1 MRTAKD
7 EWELTFNAIPELVA
21 IIDRDHRLLRVN
33 RAMAE
38 FIGCPPAEAV
48 GLRCCEVMHRLP
60 HPPGFCPHTL
70 LLRDGSS
77 HQIEAFDEAMGGHFE
92 ISVVPFYG
100 QDGTTLLGSIH
111 VAKNIDERK
120 LKEDEQT
127 KLQAQLLQAQKLES
141 IGQLAAG
148 IAHEINTPIQFIS
161 ANNDFLADS
170 FHGLTQLVAVFLRL
184 YQAAGKQ
191 TVDSDLLKEVAQTV
205 EEIDWEYLA
214 EEIPLT
220 LEQNKNGVQRVAS
233 IVMAMKEFSHPGS
246 KEKELRNI
254 NKLLDITI
262 TVARNEWK
270 YVAEVITDFDPNL
283 PEMVCNA
290 DELNQVF
297 LNIIVNAA
305 HAIEDKLGNTPATGK
320 GTIRITTRQPEK
332 GLLEI
337 RISDTGGGIPEPIL
351 EKVFD
356 PFFTTKKQGRGT
368 GQGLA
373 IARTIVEN
381 RHGGR
386 IHIETENDVGTTFVL
401 QFPVKPARSQ

>member
-1 MRTAKD
+1 
-7 EWELTFNAIPELVA
+7 
-21 IIDRDHRLLRVN
+21 
-33 RAMAE
+33 
-38 FIGCPPAEAV
+38 
-48 GLRCCEVMHRLP
+48 
-60 HPPGFCPHTL
+60 
-70 LLRDGSS
+70 
-77 HQIEAFDEAMGGHFE
+77 
-92 ISVVPFYG
+92 
-100 QDGTTLLGSIH
+100 
-111 VAKNIDERK
+111 
-120 LKEDEQT
+120 
-127 KLQAQLLQAQKLES
+127 
-141 IGQLAAG
+141 
-148 IAHEINTPIQFIS
+148 
-161 ANNDFLADS
+161 
-170 FHGLTQLVAVFLRL
+170 
-184 YQAAGKQ
+184 
-191 TVDSDLLKEVAQTV
+191 
-205 EEIDWEYLA
+205 
-214 EEIPLT
+214 
-220 LEQNKNGVQRVAS
+220 
-233 IVMAMKEFSHPGS
+233 
-246 KEKELRNI
+246 
-254 NKLLDITI
+254 
-262 TVARNEWK
+262 
-270 YVAEVITDFDPNL
+270 
-283 PEMVCNA
+283 MVCNA